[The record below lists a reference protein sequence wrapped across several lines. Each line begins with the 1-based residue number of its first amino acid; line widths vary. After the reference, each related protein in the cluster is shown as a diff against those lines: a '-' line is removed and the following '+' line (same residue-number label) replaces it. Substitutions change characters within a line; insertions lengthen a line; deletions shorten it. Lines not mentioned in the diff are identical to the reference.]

1 MKNRKT
7 KIRAFLLLVF
17 GLILLG
23 CDVKK
28 NNFGPLGST
37 HIHADFKVYI
47 LGNPI
52 DFSTSKYQLKDK
64 LTHVE
69 NADGDVMHMHATG
82 INLGY
87 FFETVGMKMENNCI
101 TLDTGNKYCDTG
113 NAQFRVFVKSEGLDW
128 ERLYYP
134 ADYVIQDLDKILVTY
149 GTEDEESI
157 KKQMESVT
165 DKAAAS

>member
-1 MKNRKT
+1 MRNN
-7 KIRAFLLLVF
+7 KIILIFAF
-17 GLILLG
+17 ILLFMLVG
-23 CDVKK
+23 CKAK

-52 DFSTSKYQLKDK
+52 DFSLQKYQVKDE
-64 LTHVE
+64 LIHVE
-69 NADGDVMHMHATG
+69 DGDGDVMHMHATG

-87 FFETVGMKMENNCI
+87 FFETLGMRIDKECI
-101 TLDTGNKYCDTG
+101 TLETGNKYCNTG
-113 NAQFRVFVKSEGLDW
+113 NAQFRVFLKSEDSGW
-128 ERLYYP
+128 EQLYYP

-149 GTEDEESI
+149 GAEDEESI